1 VVHYYQFLISMNDDA
16 VVAGASRRQ
25 ITEEYRMKQNSTGRI
40 SRRGFGRLTLAA
52 PIAVTAAA
60 AAPRQERRPETAAT
74 QPQPSAPDAIAAF
87 DVPMS
92 TEPGFVYRP

>member
-1 VVHYYQFLISMNDDA
+1 MVKN
-16 VVAGASRRQ
+16 ASA
-25 ITEEYRMKQNSTGRI
+25 KL

-60 AAPRQERRPETAAT
+60 AVPSQERRPETAPA
-74 QPQPSAPDAIAAF
+74 QPQPAAPDPIAAF

>member
-1 VVHYYQFLISMNDDA
+1 M
-16 VVAGASRRQ
+16 SRS
-25 ITEEYRMKQNSTGRI
+25 YSGKL

-52 PIAVTAAA
+52 PIAVSAGA
-60 AAPRQERRPETAAT
+60 AAPRQERRTETPAA
-74 QPQPSAPDAIAAF
+74 QPQPAAADVIVAF